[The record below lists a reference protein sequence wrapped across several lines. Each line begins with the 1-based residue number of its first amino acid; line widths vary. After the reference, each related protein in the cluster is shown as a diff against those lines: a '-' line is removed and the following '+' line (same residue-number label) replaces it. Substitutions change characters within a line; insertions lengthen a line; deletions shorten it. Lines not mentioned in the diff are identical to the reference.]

1 MASNGNSSGLSVV
14 FGLGEVLRDF
24 ESLKVSVRNKLAKRA
39 MRPGMKIIGEE
50 ARRLAPVRYGHLKK
64 AIVWSVD
71 RKQKTKDTITGKV
84 NISAQKFVAGV
95 SKSGRPTWRR
105 AKKGE
110 TLNVGQFQ
118 FPRAYAHLVEFGTR
132 PHSLKKR
139 GSKEEGE
146 GAQHPG
152 STPAPFIRPA
162 YQAKR
167 EEAIHAIGEAF
178 KREVRDE
185 VAKMSWKRGTE
196 S

>member
-1 MASNGNSSGLSVV
+1 MASNGNSVATGVV
-14 FGLGEVLRDF
+14 FGMGEVLQGF
-24 ESLKVSVRNKLAKRA
+24 ETLKLSVRNKLTKRA
-39 MRPGMKIIGEE
+39 IRPGMKIIGDE

-84 NISAQKFVAGV
+84 TISAQKFVAGV

-110 TLNVGQFQ
+110 TLNVGEFQ

-152 STPAPFIRPA
+152 STPSPFIRPA
-162 YQAKR
+162 YQTKR
-167 EEAIHAIGEAF
+167 EAAVRAIRDAMM
-178 KREVRDE
+178 REINSE
-185 VAKMSWKRGTE
+185 VLGISRRKGRKG
-196 S
+196 